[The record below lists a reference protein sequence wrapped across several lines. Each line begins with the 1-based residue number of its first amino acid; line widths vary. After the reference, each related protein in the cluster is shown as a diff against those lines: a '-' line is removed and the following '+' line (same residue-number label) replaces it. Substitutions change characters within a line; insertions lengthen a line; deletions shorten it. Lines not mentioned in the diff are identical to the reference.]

1 MVRLVRCRKRRT
13 RMVHFKK
20 ERERE
25 NQVASY
31 CADKAVVCRLKITQ
45 QLAREKMR
53 LNI

>member
-1 MVRLVRCRKRRT
+1 MVRLVRCRKRRA
-13 RMVHFKK
+13 RILR
-20 ERERE
+20 ERESERE